1 MQGKLAW
8 HDVPQPVDNGGYPG
22 NPSRVAVNDHPETAG
37 NFSAVRHDAD
47 QAGILLQNLQLTRVS
62 KQRQHAVAKQVD
74 DGIVSGA
81 EEEDQVRNQLL
92 LIDAA
97 FIQRLD

>member
-47 QAGILLQNLQLTRVS
+47 QAGILQANE
-62 KQRQHAVAKQVD
+62 QRQDTNAAGCMNHGMLD
-74 DGIVSGA
+74 
-81 EEEDQVRNQLL
+81 
-92 LIDAA
+92 IDA
-97 FIQRLD
+97 